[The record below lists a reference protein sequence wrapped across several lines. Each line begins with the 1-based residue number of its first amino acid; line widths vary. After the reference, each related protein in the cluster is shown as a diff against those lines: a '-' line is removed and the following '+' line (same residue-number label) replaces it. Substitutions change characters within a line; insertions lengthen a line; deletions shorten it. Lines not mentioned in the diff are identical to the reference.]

1 MTSPPNG
8 SVDVDILAV
17 DDTPSNLAALEA
29 VLAKPDVNIVRA
41 GSGAEA
47 LALMQTHEFAVVIL
61 DAQMPVLDGFEVAR
75 RIRENESGGATP
87 IIFLTAFDVEPQELR
102 RAYASGAVDF
112 VIKPFDPDI
121 LRSKVAVF
129 VDLCRQ
135 RRQAAAA
142 AAMRVH
148 IERERAEAAAREA
161 EHRRIER
168 LKDQFLATLAH
179 ELRTPLTSLVV
190 AADAL
195 ERIPVEDS
203 ALVQLHGLIRGQIGY
218 LSRLVEDS
226 LDVGRFTEGKIA
238 LRPRTVD
245 LREVVRRAIEVSR
258 AALDAQGIELE
269 VSLPA
274 QSLATYADDVRLAQ
288 VTSNIIVNAAKFSD
302 WGGRVAV
309 SLEQVER
316 QALIRVRDWGRG
328 IPPPDL
334 RRIFDPFVQSEV
346 GDTWRGGL
354 GIGLAL
360 AKKLVELHG
369 GHVGASSEG
378 SRKGAEFVVTLP
390 LIEAPAA
397 YAAHGVPPA
406 EPQAPARVLV
416 VDDSSAV
423 RGAVQLLL
431 QLAGHTVVTAD
442 TGRAA
447 LLEIQRMI
455 PDVVL
460 LDIDLPDLD
469 GYAVARQIRASRAG
483 QQMRLVAMTGNV
495 GPAERNRALSTGF
508 DAHVPKPIDGTT
520 LIRILAGRGSGNQ

>member
-1 MTSPPNG
+1 
-8 SVDVDILAV
+8 
-17 DDTPSNLAALEA
+17 
-29 VLAKPDVNIVRA
+29 
-41 GSGAEA
+41 
-47 LALMQTHEFAVVIL
+47 
-61 DAQMPVLDGFEVAR
+61 
-75 RIRENESGGATP
+75 
-87 IIFLTAFDVEPQELR
+87 
-102 RAYASGAVDF
+102 
-112 VIKPFDPDI
+112 
-121 LRSKVAVF
+121 
-129 VDLCRQ
+129 
-135 RRQAAAA
+135 
-142 AAMRVH
+142 
-148 IERERAEAAAREA
+148 
-161 EHRRIER
+161 
-168 LKDQFLATLAH
+168 
-179 ELRTPLTSLVV
+179 
-190 AADAL
+190 
-195 ERIPVEDS
+195 
-203 ALVQLHGLIRGQIGY
+203 
-218 LSRLVEDS
+218 
-226 LDVGRFTEGKIA
+226 
-238 LRPRTVD
+238 
-245 LREVVRRAIEVSR
+245 
-258 AALDAQGIELE
+258 
-269 VSLPA
+269 
-274 QSLATYADDVRLAQ
+274 
-288 VTSNIIVNAAKFSD
+288 
-302 WGGRVAV
+302 
-309 SLEQVER
+309 
-316 QALIRVRDWGRG
+316 
-328 IPPPDL
+328 
-334 RRIFDPFVQSEV
+334 
-346 GDTWRGGL
+346 
-354 GIGLAL
+354 LAL